1 MIRKTLAVA
10 GILGV
15 AAIGV
20 SACAAAPEPD
30 SYSEQ
35 GKSTKQVPADTDHKT
50 TDKKK
55 TVVAKWKVHMNDVHL
70 GMTMTE
76 VKALLGKPA
85 DTDSTEMDVVG
96 ETTTMDNWT
105 YGNVIDDDTVWM
117 LSFTNGKLDSKSRI

>member
-15 AAIGV
+15 AAIGI

-35 GKSTKQVPADTDHKT
+35 GKSNQQVPAKSTDKAT
-50 TDKKK
+50 KKK
-55 TVVAKWKVHMNDVHL
+55 TVAKWKTHMNQVEL
-70 GMTMTE
+70 GMSMTE

-96 ETTTMDNWT
+96 DTTTMDTWT
-105 YGNVIDDDTVWM
+105 YGNVITDDTTWV
-117 LSFTNGKLDSKSRI
+117 LSFTDGKLDSKSRI

>member
-20 SACAAAPEPD
+20 SACAASPEPD

-35 GKSTKQVPADTDHKT
+35 GKSTKQVPTTKHTDAKKAPARWKT
-50 TDKKK
+50 
-55 TVVAKWKVHMNDVHL
+55 HMNDVEL
-70 GMTMTE
+70 GMSMTQ

-96 ETTTMDNWT
+96 DTTTMDTWT
-105 YGNVIDDDTVWM
+105 YGDVITDDTTWV
-117 LSFTNGKLDSKSRI
+117 LSFTDGKLDSKSRI